1 MDVLISMSKLNE
13 MPSEFSKDSLDI
25 INNPIDNAV
34 FTGVLLTKVKPS
46 LFDEKEN
53 DMKFTVLSA
62 LQTVYS
68 YVKEEPI

>member
-1 MDVLISMSKLNE
+1 MIQISKDLADKMVLDVLISMSKLNE

-46 LFDEKEN
+46 FISIYPQRN
-53 DMKFTVLSA
+53 TVLNHC
-62 LQTVYS
+62 
-68 YVKEEPI
+68 I